1 MSSLPEEVPKP
12 TTTTQ
17 RKKKTGEPKKAPKAK
32 KAQKL
37 GGIIKVEGPVV
48 VTFN

>member
-1 MSSLPEEVPKP
+1 MSNLPEEVPPKP

-17 RKKKTGEPKKAPKAK
+17 RKKKSDAPRPVKPKKAH
-32 KAQKL
+32 KL

>member
-1 MSSLPEEVPKP
+1 MSNLPEEVPPKP
-12 TTTTQ
+12 TTTQ
-17 RKKKTGEPKKAPKAK
+17 RKKKSDTPRPVKPKKTH
-32 KAQKL
+32 KL

>member
-1 MSSLPEEVPKP
+1 MSSLPEEVPVKP
-12 TTTTQ
+12 Q
-17 RKKKTGEPKKAPKAK
+17 RKKKATEPRPPKAK

-37 GGIIKVEGPVV
+37 GGITKVEGPVV